1 MCIHQSKL
9 TKLYS
14 KMDIFYYQYFNKVP
28 FLKKKSECTIS
39 VKFSEVKNEEKL
51 VLVGPSGG
59 SALGQVS
66 DLIL

>member
-1 MCIHQSKL
+1 
-9 TKLYS
+9 
-14 KMDIFYYQYFNKVP
+14 MDIFYYQYFNKVP